1 MTHIYYPTN
10 YIISTTPSANNLVNG
25 NNYTNYLVYYP
36 LSNNNT
42 LYNGVYHTYRH
53 NNNQTLPY
61 QQTSSRHNNNL
72 NTLIP
77 NNNQYYSSNDNTL
90 YQVGNNQ
97 RTIIRVTPGNQ
108 NLNKN
113 LEMKNANNNIKYA
126 TVTPIAQTHKKILS
140 NQKDIP
146 SNNINHN
153 SNKDKP
159 KIQSK
164 TVVVQNNINIDKN
177 NKNIINPETKVNPNI
192 NKENGNI
199 VNNNNNKQKN
209 LIRNTQTPKIN
220 NNEIT
225 KEANKNNNT
234 TIPIQKPN
242 NINIIQ
248 KNTSQ
253 NNNNINQNV
262 INQNNK
268 INKEIN
274 IKKLNNNQQP
284 NLATVTKI
292 SGDIPNKPTPRP
304 ISTQFKRRP
313 LGLDDLKNIIYK
325 EVGMINLGNT
335 CFINSCLQVL
345 IHCPYFIFPFFDKN
359 KSFNKDETIIS
370 VFFYNIC
377 IAIMDTVNTHQK
389 YIDITNFKTIF
400 GTKHPTF
407 EGYTQNDSQEFCRVL
422 LEDISRELNIA
433 KNTGIYRELT
443 NRPDKSKEFRDRM
456 FNENFKARENS
467 IITELFYSQAIT
479 TFTCECKSTIYSFQK
494 LLDFPLLLKENIKT
508 IDIIELLRIYFQD
521 EVVDFER
528 ECESCKKISK
538 HKKEIK
544 ISRPPKI
551 LILSLQ
557 RIDPVTQK
565 KNECIVTFPKVL
577 NMTEFLDH
585 DLGFDNQP
593 FYDLFAVVNHYGNI
607 ESGHYFSYI
616 KFHKREDWYEFND
629 SVVKKIGNNIESF
642 PYAYALFYI
651 RNDKCIK

>member
-199 VNNNNNKQKN
+199 VNNNNKQKN

-433 KNTGIYRELT
+433 KNTAIYRELT